1 MCNRLFG
8 LNAFPVDVEVS
19 MGRGKPQFEI
29 VGLPDASVRESR
41 ERIRSAL
48 ASLSIALPAR
58 QITVNLAPADVK
70 KVGTMHDLAIL
81 LGILVCMERIPP
93 QPENRCFLGEVSLS
107 GHVRSISGV
116 LPMALLAA
124 QSGIRE
130 LFVPEEN
137 AAEASAVGIPIYGVH
152 CLSNLLTHLEDTA
165 RPILRQQPTYVP
177 QPEDY
182 QDTLDFADVKGQQNA
197 KYALEIAA
205 AGGHNALMIGSPGS
219 GKSMLAKR
227 IPSILPEMTAA
238 ESMETTQI
246 YSIAGL
252 LDSGKPLMTK
262 RPFRAPHHTI
272 SGAGLVGGGT
282 IPRPGEISLAH
293 NGLLFLDELAEFDH
307 RTLEIMRQPL
317 EDRRVTITR
326 ASGTVS
332 YPCSFM
338 LVGAMNPCPCGY
350 YGHPKRQCTC
360 TDRQVRQ
367 YLNRISGPLL
377 DRIDIHVQDV
387 GQDIPAFT
395 EITEDALF
403 EKVRQIFSYSLH
415 NETISRFRRMMTI
428 EQFRSPELAALYSR
442 RYVGRVLDYHAGI
455 FRALIA
461 AGEICSE
468 DPDTLAMLYVAP
480 VVTLLGVCDRQPERE
495 AECLE
500 RLRKHVG
507 LFFRMVHGKTPESG
521 GDDGTAR

>member
-1 MCNRLFG
+1 MYTQIKSLGLFG

-48 ASLSIALPAR
+48 ACLSIALPAR
-58 QITVNLAPADVK
+58 QITVNLAPADVRK
-70 KVGTMHDLAIL
+70 IGTMHDLAIL
-81 LGILVCMERIPP
+81 LGILVCIERIPP
-93 QPENRCFLGEVSLS
+93 QPDNRYFIGEVSLS

-124 QSGIRE
+124 QQGAAA
-130 LFVPEEN
+130 LFVPAEN
-137 AAEASAVGIPIYGVH
+137 AAEASAVSMPIYGVH
-152 CLSNLLTHLEDTA
+152 ALSDLICHLEDTA
-165 RPILRQQPTYVP
+165 RPVLQPQPTYTP
-177 QPEDY
+177 QPEEY
-182 QDTLDFADVKGQQNA
+182 REELDFADVKGQQNA

-227 IPSILPEMTAA
+227 IPSILPEMTPA

-252 LDSGKPLMTK
+252 LDDKRPLMTR
-262 RPFRAPHHTI
+262 RPFRSPHHTI

-326 ASGTVS
+326 ASGSVS

-350 YGHPKRQCTC
+350 YGHPRRKCTC
-360 TDRQVRQ
+360 SEKQVRQ

-377 DRIDIHVQDV
+377 DRFDLHIEVEPVSFDSLSAKTKAESSAAIRERVQTARKRQNQRFAGTDIFCNAA
-387 GQDIPAFT
+387 IPAGMLQDFCPMDDGAT
-395 EITEDALF
+395 MLLRAVFDKLGLSARAYDRILKVARTIADLDGSEIIRKQHIAAAA
-403 EKVRQIFSYSLH
+403 
-415 NETISRFRRMMTI
+415 
-428 EQFRSPELAALYSR
+428 QFRS
-442 RYVGRVLDYHAGI
+442 LDLKY
-455 FRALIA
+455 
-461 AGEICSE
+461 
-468 DPDTLAMLYVAP
+468 
-480 VVTLLGVCDRQPERE
+480 
-495 AECLE
+495 
-500 RLRKHVG
+500 
-507 LFFRMVHGKTPESG
+507 G
-521 GDDGTAR
+521 GTGG